1 MALIKWLKIAFGWGH
16 PRPAAL
22 PVFRPLVVL
31 APNVRT
37 AELWLREEGL
47 SHYGL
52 GTVRLVTPDRP
63 ERLRGM
69 SPQVEI
75 VWVHGDWEF
84 VPIDRF
90 TQLHEYVGMLVSF
103 GATERDVVV

>member
-22 PVFRPLVVL
+22 PYMRPLVVI

-37 AELWLREEGL
+37 AELWLRGEGL
-47 SHYGL
+47 RASGRI
-52 GTVRLVTPDRP
+52 RLVTPDRP
-63 ERLRGM
+63 DRLRGM

-75 VWVHGDWEF
+75 VWVHGDWEGVHPHTF
-84 VPIDRF
+84 S
-90 TQLHEYVGMLVSF
+90 QLHEHVSMLKAF
-103 GATERDVVV
+103 GAIERDVAI

>member
-22 PVFRPLVVL
+22 PYMRPLVVI

-37 AELWLREEGL
+37 AELWLRGEGL
-47 SHYGL
+47 TSSGRI
-52 GTVRLVTPDRP
+52 RLVTPDRP

-69 SPQVEI
+69 TPQVEI

-84 VPIDRF
+84 VPIDKF
-90 TQLHEYVGMLVSF
+90 TQLHDYVGMLKAF
-103 GATERDVVV
+103 GAIERDVAI

>member
-1 MALIKWLKIAFGWGH
+1 MALRRWLTIAIGWGH

-22 PVFRPLVVL
+22 PVMRPLVVL
-31 APNVRT
+31 APNIRT
-37 AELWLREEGL
+37 AELWLYEEGL
-47 SHYGL
+47 RASGRI
-52 GTVRLVTPDRP
+52 RLVTPDRP